1 MPGSDRS
8 SGAPAKGGGTPLT
21 ADERAAL
28 HGHAGLVVWLTGLP
42 SSGKSTI
49 AALVDRRLAA
59 AGRHTMVLDGDVVR
73 RGLCADLGFSP
84 EDRAENVRRIG
95 EVARLFAD
103 TGVVVLVAVIAPYED
118 DRARV
123 RERLGERVA
132 FVWVDAPLSVCEA
145 RDVKGMYARAR
156 KGELPGFTGVDAPYE
171 PPGDADLV
179 LHTDREDATVC
190 VDRVIELLRSR
201 RAF

>member
-1 MPGSDRS
+1 MPGTDRS
-8 SGAPAKGGGTPLT
+8 PGAPPQGATPLT

-28 HGHAGLVVWLTGLP
+28 HGHTGAVVWLTGLP

-59 AGRHTMVLDGDVVR
+59 IGRHTMVLDGDVVR

-103 TGVVVLVAVIAPYED
+103 TGVVVLVAVIAPYEG

-123 RERLGERVA
+123 RKRLGDRVA

-171 PPGDADLV
+171 APKDADLV
-179 LHTDREDATVC
+179 LKS
-190 VDRVIELLRSR
+190 DRVHADSCAEQVLELLRSR
-201 RAF
+201 GAC